1 MTATLHRRGPDG
13 SGFWI
18 SPERRVG
25 LGHRRLAIVDLS
37 DAGRQP
43 MANADGTIQV
53 TFNGEI
59 YNFPS
64 LRDDLAKRGYSFR
77 SRTDTEV
84 LVYLYEEMG
93 DKMVEFLDGDF
104 GFGLWDDRLK
114 RLLLARDQAG
124 VKPVYYTEAD
134 GQFLFASEIKA

>member
-1 MTATLHRRGPDG
+1 MCGICGIITIAPAKQVSSELLQAMTDTMHRRGPDG
-13 SGFWI
+13 SGLWI

-43 MANADGTIQV
+43 MANSDGTIQV

-64 LRDDLAKRGYSFR
+64 LRADLVKHGHCFR
-77 SRTDTEV
+77 SNSDTEV

-93 DKMVEFLDGDF
+93 DKMVEYLDGDF
-104 GFGLWDDRLK
+104 
-114 RLLLARDQAG
+114 A
-124 VKPVYYTEAD
+124 
-134 GQFLFASEIKA
+134 